1 MGMVPFTGWYFA
13 GVPITLEAEEI
24 CDGAEFLYWEVVS
37 GDLVIGSDQDD
48 LIEVELSGNVT
59 IMAHFGVPVPP
70 ELISFDV
77 TPSGTGSIS
86 LNGVALGPFPD
97 EAELFDGDHDIV
109 ASPIEWWAFSHWS
122 HEANAIGD
130 LSDPT
135 TSLFVDTGGTVV
147 AHFEYV
153 EHIGL
158 TVEVKPAFAGVV
170 KVVDRANVSDY
181 WTDSFVVDGPQ
192 AFIASPGGDWKFSHW
207 ELQLYVPNAFSPNND
222 GVNDAFRP
230 LGQAFGAQD
239 YRFQVF
245 NRWGEVVFS
254 SVDPDEAWLGQDQ
267 RADGLHY
274 VKDGS
279 YAWSVQVRWTHGNY
293 PEQFSGTLTVVR

>member
-1 MGMVPFTGWYFA
+1 M
-13 GVPITLEAEEI
+13 
-24 CDGAEFLYWEVVS
+24 
-37 GDLVIGSDQDD
+37 
-48 LIEVELSGNVT
+48 
-59 IMAHFGVPVPP
+59 
-70 ELISFDV
+70 
-77 TPSGTGSIS
+77 
-86 LNGVALGPFPD
+86 
-97 EAELFDGDHDIV
+97 
-109 ASPIEWWAFSHWS
+109 
-122 HEANAIGD
+122 
-130 LSDPT
+130 
-135 TSLFVDTGGTVV
+135 DTGGTVV

-192 AFIASPGGDWKFSHW
+192 AFIASPGGDWKFSHYEVEGAVSASSLQLPDLGVELPADGEVHVVAHFSEM

>member
-1 MGMVPFTGWYFA
+1 MRRSLWQHRSLPTYPAQLDAQLSQWNSRSPCTRA
-13 GVPITLEAEEI
+13 SSSPPSASSLQ
-24 CDGAEFLYWEVVS
+24 LP
-37 GDLVIGSDQDD
+37 DLG
-48 LIEVELSGNVT
+48 VELP
-59 IMAHFGVPVPP
+59 A
-70 ELISFDV
+70 
-77 TPSGTGSIS
+77 
-86 LNGVALGPFPD
+86 
-97 EAELFDGDHDIV
+97 DGEVH
-109 ASPIEWWAFSHWS
+109 
-122 HEANAIGD
+122 
-130 LSDPT
+130 
-135 TSLFVDTGGTVV
+135 VV
-147 AHFEYV
+147 AHFSEM
-153 EHIGL
+153 
-158 TVEVKPAFAGVV
+158 
-170 KVVDRANVSDY
+170 
-181 WTDSFVVDGPQ
+181 
-192 AFIASPGGDWKFSHW
+192 

-293 PEQFSGTLTVVR
+293 PEQFSGTLILMSPTAIAVASPPPMHSAAMPRFLPRRSSA